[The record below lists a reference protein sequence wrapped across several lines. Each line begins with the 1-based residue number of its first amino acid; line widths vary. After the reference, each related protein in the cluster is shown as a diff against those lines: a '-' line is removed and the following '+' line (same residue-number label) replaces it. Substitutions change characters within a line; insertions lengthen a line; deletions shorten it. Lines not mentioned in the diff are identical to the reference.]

1 MSVQKDPMLSGMMLM
16 VRVGANIGVTVIA
29 DGAQISGNMITAS
42 QYLDNCAAVIRGSG
56 DSSIANAVSEYFS
69 GFQREACALD
79 DGSGDAFVAMEE
91 EFLHLSN
98 VTMVVAGE
106 IPTFKDIS
114 IRIPY
119 SKITG
124 WFPGVLS
131 KNK

>member
-1 MSVQKDPMLSGMMLM
+1 MAVQKDPILGGMMLM

-42 QYLDNCAAVIRGSG
+42 QYLDNCSTVIRGSG
-56 DSSIANAVSEYFS
+56 DSSLANAVSEYFS
-69 GFQREACALD
+69 GFQKEICALG
-79 DGSGDAFVAMEE
+79 DGCGEAFVAMEE

-98 VTMVVAGE
+98 VTMIIAGE
-106 IPTFKDIS
+106 ISNFKDIC

-124 WFPGVLS
+124 WFPGVIS
-131 KNK
+131 K